1 MMHRHRLCVDAAH
14 RKGGHGDGQGGTVT
28 AVTAGEGE
36 MSQRGLAHVSGMTG
50 GVQGGDG
57 VMDASLLCSLNAPD
71 CHASLAPGGPM
82 MNGTDVE
89 GGEVRGQCMTENDVG
104 THDVGSNVMH
114 NASDGST
121 LIVLDADSS
130 TQKLVGVVETCR
142 NETSRNEACRN
153 VNPNQHTSSNTL
165 RKLESNVESDGA
177 GGGRNKTATRHCL
190 QDWHE
195 ALLRLLAVPACVLM
209 VIALFAPGMCGV

>member
-1 MMHRHRLCVDAAH
+1 MHRHRLCVDAAH

-89 GGEVRGQCMTENDVG
+89 GGEVRGQRMTKNDVG
-104 THDVGSNVMH
+104 THDVGS
-114 NASDGST
+114 
-121 LIVLDADSS
+121 
-130 TQKLVGVVETCR
+130 
-142 NETSRNEACRN
+142 TSRNEACRN

-165 RKLESNVESDGA
+165 RKLESNVESDDA

-195 ALLRLLAVPACVLM
+195 ELLRLLAVPACVLM
-209 VIALFAPGMCGV
+209 IIALFAPGMCGV